1 MGNFLILIM
10 TFLFGASAFGQDIT
24 PVVIPPATDP
34 TMDFMKLLIESMG
47 GIQGANNLVIAA
59 IVIKLLLNLLN
70 LPFVENLIGS
80 NFKDWS
86 GGLKLTVVLGLSY
99 IAGLLALML
108 PPTNLPLGAA
118 LVHSSALS
126 MFVIFLNQ
134 LYQHFFQKKP
144 KV

>member
-10 TFLFGASAFGQDIT
+10 TFLFGASALGQDIT